1 MNVLVG
7 GSQGD
12 DEAPGHRTLPYQE
25 DAVGVEVVGQDLVGL
40 VPGDIGV
47 VPGLALVHAGLGL
60 RQAVR
65 HGSRHS
71 PPAGIIT
78 VRQRPARLRS
88 GFNLDLVGK
97 SPEG

>member
-60 RQAVR
+60 CQSVLDRGR
-65 HGSRHS
+65 HPAS
-71 PPAGIIT
+71 AGITSLSQTTAGPTQIS
-78 VRQRPARLRS
+78 L
-88 GFNLDLVGK
+88 
-97 SPEG
+97 